1 MQDTHAQNREY
12 FALEADRKLTAEQRK
27 QMAALVSQL
36 DTDMINSF
44 KVLIEFLK
52 GNTTKTE
59 VVNQLTSISTP
70 DVVEVVNAVDR
81 LDNTIKQEKLDLAPL
96 EEQLKLAVEQL
107 TSIPK
112 TLPEAPEAIESVKV
126 SNLAEIDLKPLLD
139 AVNALDLKVEAPVVN
154 VDAPKVEVAAPDLK
168 PIKELFTKLLAG
180 VKAIKM
186 PDVKVEATDTKK
198 IEDEL
203 KKQTKKLDELI
214 KQPKGGGGGGGNGT
228 PYIDATGKPNN
239 VELETDG
246 SIPVTVVAGG
256 SAAAQTVSKIDDT
269 TTANVVYIGKA
280 ELTGAAIL
288 TSAAVWQIKKLD
300 TSSLALDKKWADGD
314 ANYNNV
320 WDNRASL
327 TYY

>member
-70 DVVEVVNAVDR
+70 DVAEVVEAVDR
-81 LDNTIKQEKLDLAPL
+81 LDNTIKQEKLNLAPL

-112 TLPEAPEAIESVKV
+112 TLPDAPEAIESVKV

-139 AVNALDLKVEAPVVN
+139 AINALDLKVEAPIVN
-154 VDAPKVEVAAPDLK
+154 VDAPKVDVAAPDLK

-203 KKQTKKLDELI
+203 EKQTAKLDELI
-214 KQPKGGGGGGGNGT
+214 KQPKGGGGGGSGVSFQDSAGR
-228 PYIDATGKPNN
+228 PVR
-239 VELETDG
+239 VELEADG
-246 SIPVTVVAGG
+246 SIP
-256 SAAAQTVSKIDDT
+256 T
-269 TTANVVYIGKA
+269 TG
-280 ELTGAAIL
+280 
-288 TSAAVWQIKKLD
+288 TSQSLDYSLVQFDD
-300 TSSLALDKKWADGD
+300 TSSASYEYYAYMDKD
-314 ANYNNV
+314 ANWYIKRLTTATNLFEFTAPV
-320 WDNRASL
+320 ATSYSTGWTNRATL
-327 TYY
+327 TYLEKGMAF

>member
-1 MQDTHAQNREY
+1 MQDTHAKNRDY

-44 KVLIEFLK
+44 KVLIEFLR

-70 DVVEVVNAVDR
+70 DVAEVVEAVKG

-112 TLPEAPEAIESVKV
+112 TLPDAPEAIESVKV

-139 AVNALDLKVEAPVVN
+139 AINALDLKVEAPIVN
-154 VDAPKVEVAAPDLK
+154 VDAPKVDVAAPDLK

-203 KKQTKKLDELI
+203 EKQTAKLDELI
-214 KQPKGGGGGGGNGT
+214 KQPKGGGGGGSGVSFQDSAGR
-228 PYIDATGKPNN
+228 PVR
-239 VELETDG
+239 VELEADG
-246 SIPVTVVAGG
+246 SIP
-256 SAAAQTVSKIDDT
+256 T
-269 TTANVVYIGKA
+269 TG
-280 ELTGAAIL
+280 
-288 TSAAVWQIKKLD
+288 TSQSLDYSLVQFDD
-300 TSSLALDKKWADGD
+300 TSSASYEYYAYMDKD
-314 ANYNNV
+314 ANWYIKRLTTATNLFEFTAPV
-320 WDNRASL
+320 ATSYSTGWTNRATL
-327 TYY
+327 TYLEKGMAF

>member
-1 MQDTHAQNREY
+1 MQDTHAKNRDY

-44 KVLIEFLK
+44 KVLIEFLR

-70 DVVEVVNAVDR
+70 DVAEVVEAVKG

-112 TLPEAPEAIESVKV
+112 THAEAPEAIESVKV

-139 AVNALDLKVEAPVVN
+139 AINALDLKVEAPIVN
-154 VDAPKVEVAAPDLK
+154 VDAPKVDVAAPDLK

-203 KKQTKKLDELI
+203 EKQTAKLDELI
-214 KQPKGGGGGGGNGT
+214 KQPKGGGGGGSGVSFQDSAGR
-228 PYIDATGKPNN
+228 PVR
-239 VELETDG
+239 VELEADG
-246 SIPVTVVAGG
+246 SIP
-256 SAAAQTVSKIDDT
+256 T
-269 TTANVVYIGKA
+269 TG
-280 ELTGAAIL
+280 
-288 TSAAVWQIKKLD
+288 TSQSLDYSLVQFDD
-300 TSSLALDKKWADGD
+300 TSSASYEYYAYMDKD
-314 ANYNNV
+314 ANWYIKRLTTATNLFEFTAPV
-320 WDNRASL
+320 ATSYSTGWTNRATL
-327 TYY
+327 TYLEKGMAF

>member
-70 DVVEVVNAVDR
+70 DVAEVVEAVDR

-112 TLPEAPEAIESVKV
+112 TLPDAPEAIESVKV

-186 PDVKVEATDTKK
+186 PDVKVEATDTSK
-198 IEDEL
+198 IESEL
-203 KKQTKKLDELI
+203 EKQTEKLDELI
-214 KQPKGGGGGGGNGT
+214 KQPKGGGGGGSGVSFQDSAGR
-228 PYIDATGKPNN
+228 PVR
-239 VELETDG
+239 VELEADG
-246 SIPVTVVAGG
+246 SIP
-256 SAAAQTVSKIDDT
+256 T
-269 TTANVVYIGKA
+269 TG
-280 ELTGAAIL
+280 
-288 TSAAVWQIKKLD
+288 TSQSLDYSLVQFDD
-300 TSSLALDKKWADGD
+300 TSSASYEYYAYMDKD
-314 ANYNNV
+314 ANWYIKRLTTATNLFEFTAPV
-320 WDNRASL
+320 ATSYSTGWTNRATL
-327 TYY
+327 TYLEKGMAF

>member
-70 DVVEVVNAVDR
+70 DVAEVVEAVDR

-112 TLPEAPEAIESVKV
+112 TLPDAPEAIESVKV

-139 AVNALDLKVEAPVVN
+139 AINALDLKVEAPIVN
-154 VDAPKVEVAAPDLK
+154 VDAPKVDVAAPDLK

-203 KKQTKKLDELI
+203 EKQTAKLDELI
-214 KQPKGGGGGGGNGT
+214 KQPKGGGGGGSGVSFQDSAGR
-228 PYIDATGKPNN
+228 PVR
-239 VELETDG
+239 VELEADG
-246 SIPVTVVAGG
+246 SIP
-256 SAAAQTVSKIDDT
+256 T
-269 TTANVVYIGKA
+269 TG
-280 ELTGAAIL
+280 
-288 TSAAVWQIKKLD
+288 TSQSLDYSLVQFDD
-300 TSSLALDKKWADGD
+300 TSSASYEYYAYMDKD
-314 ANYNNV
+314 ANWYIKRLTTATNLFEFTAPV
-320 WDNRASL
+320 ATSYSTGWTNRATL
-327 TYY
+327 TYLEKGMAF

>member
-44 KVLIEFLK
+44 KVLIEFLR

-70 DVVEVVNAVDR
+70 DVAEVVEAVKG

-112 TLPEAPEAIESVKV
+112 TLPDAPEAIESVKV

-203 KKQTKKLDELI
+203 EKQTAKLDELI
-214 KQPKGGGGGGGNGT
+214 KQPKGGGGGGSGVSFQDSAGR
-228 PYIDATGKPNN
+228 PVR
-239 VELETDG
+239 VELEADG
-246 SIPVTVVAGG
+246 SIP
-256 SAAAQTVSKIDDT
+256 T
-269 TTANVVYIGKA
+269 TG
-280 ELTGAAIL
+280 
-288 TSAAVWQIKKLD
+288 TSQSLDYSLVQFDD
-300 TSSLALDKKWADGD
+300 TSSASYEYYAYMDKD
-314 ANYNNV
+314 ANWYIKRLTTATNLFEFTAPV
-320 WDNRASL
+320 ATSYSTGWTNRATL
-327 TYY
+327 TYLEKGMAF

>member
-96 EEQLKLAVEQL
+96 EAQLKLAVEQL

-112 TLPEAPEAIESVKV
+112 TLPEAPEAQESVKV
-126 SNLAEIDLKPLLD
+126 SNFAEIDFKPLLD
-139 AVNALDLKVEAPVVN
+139 AVNALDLKVEAPIVN

-203 KKQTKKLDELI
+203 EKQTAKLDELI
-214 KQPKGGGGGGGNGT
+214 KQPKGGGGGGSGVSFQDSAGR
-228 PYIDATGKPNN
+228 PVR
-239 VELETDG
+239 VELEADG
-246 SIPVTVVAGG
+246 SIP
-256 SAAAQTVSKIDDT
+256 T
-269 TTANVVYIGKA
+269 TG
-280 ELTGAAIL
+280 
-288 TSAAVWQIKKLD
+288 TSQSLDYSLVQFDD
-300 TSSLALDKKWADGD
+300 TSSASYEYYAYMDKD
-314 ANYNNV
+314 ANWYIKRLTTATNLFEFTAPVATSYSTV
-320 WDNRASL
+320 WTNRATL
-327 TYY
+327 TYLEKGMAF